1 MSLTLYIGN
10 KAYSSWSLRAWLA
23 VQATGAACQEVRI
36 PLYQDSSAAAL
47 ARFSPTGR
55 VPVLRDGELVVWDSL
70 AICEYLAE
78 LHPAARLWPAD
89 PNERAHARSIS
100 AEMHSGFTALRQ
112 ALPMNARATGRR
124 VRRDAAVERDVARV
138 CAIWRDCRAAS
149 AQRGPWL
156 FGEFGIPDCMFAPV
170 VLRFHTYD
178 VPCGP
183 VERDYMTAM
192 LSHPPLQA
200 WMSAAAREQ
209 EAVEENEAGR

>member
-10 KAYSSWSLRAWLA
+10 KTYSSWSLRAWLA
-23 VQATGAACQEVRI
+23 VQASGAAHEEVRI
-36 PLYQDSSAAAL
+36 PLYQDTSAAEL

-55 VPVLRDGELVVWDSL
+55 VPVLRDGALVVWDSL

-78 LHPAARLWPAD
+78 MFPGARLWPAD
-89 PNERAHARSIS
+89 RSDRARARSVS
-100 AEMHSGFTALRQ
+100 AEMHSGFAALRQ
-112 ALPMNARATGRR
+112 ALPMNARATGRS

-138 CAIWRDCRAAS
+138 CAIWRECRAAAS
-149 AQRGPWL
+149 LRGPWL

-170 VLRFHTYD
+170 VLRFQTYD

-192 LSHPPLQA
+192 LSHPPLRD
-200 WMSAAAREQ
+200 WMRAAAQEPEVVEQ
-209 EAVEENEAGR
+209 NEAGR